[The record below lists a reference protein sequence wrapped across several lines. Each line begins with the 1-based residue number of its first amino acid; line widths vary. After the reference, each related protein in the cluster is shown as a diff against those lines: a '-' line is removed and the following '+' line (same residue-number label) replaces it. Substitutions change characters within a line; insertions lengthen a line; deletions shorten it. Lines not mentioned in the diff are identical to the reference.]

1 MNDESMRV
9 IELSGFGGPEVL
21 SFGSRPVPRLQHGE
35 VLIQIAA
42 IGFNRADVSQREGR
56 YPPPEGA
63 SDLLG
68 LECSG
73 IVTAVGVG
81 ASRYRVGDRVCAL
94 LAGGGYAEFVAV
106 PEVQVLPVP
115 SGMELVEAAG
125 LVEVAAT
132 VLSNFA
138 QDGAGGLAA
147 PGTSV
152 LVHGGSGGLG
162 TFAVQ
167 FAVALGWR
175 VFATA
180 GSKVGVEHCLDLGA
194 VTACNYREADFE
206 VMVDQQTDGGGV
218 DLILDM
224 VGGSYLEKNLRSLA
238 FDGRLMIVA
247 TLGGAEAVID
257 LRHMMRRRLTVQATT
272 LRARP
277 TTGPN
282 SKAAVLSQVE
292 RVIWP
297 MISARKLRPRTVLRM
312 PFDEV
317 RHVHEAHAA
326 HSLPPG
332 KVVMVIQPGLD

>member
-1 MNDESMRV
+1 MKV
-9 IELSGFGGPEVL
+9 VELRGYGGPEML
-21 SFGSRPVPRLQHGE
+21 SPGFGPVPSPGPGE
-35 VLIQIAA
+35 VVIRTAA
-42 IGFNRADVSQREGR
+42 IGFNRADVSQREGN
-56 YPPPEGA
+56 YPPPPGA

-73 IVTAVGVG
+73 IVVATGEG

-132 VLSNFA
+132 ILSNFA
-138 QDGAGGLAA
+138 QAGSGELPG

-167 FAVALGWR
+167 FAAALGWR
-175 VFATA
+175 PLATA
-180 GSKVGVEHCLDLGA
+180 GSRVGVEHCLEVGA
-194 VTACNYREADFE
+194 EAACNYREADFGDFVAE
-206 VMVDQQTDGGGV
+206 QTGGRGV

-224 VGGSYLEKNLRSLA
+224 VGGSYLARNLGALA
-238 FDGRLMIVA
+238 LDGRLMIVA
-247 TLGGAEAVID
+247 TLGGADAEID
-257 LRHMMRRRLTVQATT
+257 LRLMMRRRLTIQATT

-277 TTGPN
+277 IDGPN
-282 SKAAVLSQVE
+282 SKAEIVSRVE

-297 MISARKLRPRTVLRM
+297 MISSGRLRPRAVLRM
-312 PFDEV
+312 RFDDV
-317 RHVHEAHAA
+317 RQVHAAHAA
-326 HSLPPG
+326 RSLPPG
-332 KVVMVIQPGLD
+332 KVVMVVSPGLG